1 MYGFPENAR
10 VCFLGD
16 SITHNNGFVSRIT
29 AFYHENFKEKNINFY
44 NCGVSGGTVE
54 TLLSIFDED
63 ILAHNPTHAVIMIG
77 INDSGRGFLLEP
89 RSKERYQKLLNAFES
104 YKKNLT
110 ELCNLLKQND
120 VEIIL
125 CTQTPYDEYQDS
137 EENVLPG
144 GFALMTSYAE
154 YIRNFAQ
161 TNGFKLCDYQK
172 YFIEKLAEEDLIS
185 PDRVHPNDDGQ
196 YHMAKCFLAF
206 QGYEIGEKSHSHNI

>member
-16 SITHNNGFVSRIT
+16 SITHNNGFVSHIT

-77 INDSGRGFLLEP
+77 INDSGRGFLVEP

-110 ELCNLLKQND
+110 
-120 VEIIL
+120 
-125 CTQTPYDEYQDS
+125 
-137 EENVLPG
+137 
-144 GFALMTSYAE
+144 
-154 YIRNFAQ
+154 
-161 TNGFKLCDYQK
+161 KLCQS
-172 YFIEKLAEEDLIS
+172 AETK
-185 PDRVHPNDDGQ
+185 R
-196 YHMAKCFLAF
+196 C
-206 QGYEIGEKSHSHNI
+206 